1 MDEEQKEN
9 IKNLVKEYVNCID
22 SMKELKDR
30 KTELEEELK
39 YTLEK
44 TGIDA
49 INTNE
54 FKISFVKTERTMP
67 VKSKDIIEIIHSEL
81 LEHPNT
87 SNIAEDLMEQ
97 LRSTLESKKEKKQV
111 SSLKVNKK

>member
-1 MDEEQKEN
+1 MNDEQKET
-9 IKNLVKEYVNCID
+9 IKQLVKEYVNCVET
-22 SMKELKDR
+22 MKELKDK

-44 TGIDA
+44 SGIDA

-54 FKISFVKTERTMP
+54 FKISFVKTEKTIP

-81 LEHPNT
+81 LEHPDT

-97 LRSTLESKKEKKQV
+97 LRSTLESKKEKKQF